1 MSYLSQEL
9 AIREDL
15 VEEKLKYL
23 IEQKPMTL
31 KTEDQE
37 PAAES
42 AAASDDK
49 SIRQSVR
56 TAVQDNQDDPDDED
70 PSSSTNED
78 NTLRSKRASGRGRPE
93 KTSNATKKKEKRI
106 NWIETVQTRRKAP
119 EVQRR
124 G

>member
-42 AAASDDK
+42 APHQTINLSD
-49 SIRQSVR
+49 
-56 TAVQDNQDDPDDED
+56 N
-70 PSSSTNED
+70 
-78 NTLRSKRASGRGRPE
+78 L
-93 KTSNATKKKEKRI
+93 
-106 NWIETVQTRRKAP
+106 
-119 EVQRR
+119 
-124 G
+124 